1 MTQAAAVP
9 RSVPRSPSASEAW
22 LDDGQSIVAR
32 RDSALWALGD
42 HLLAPPEDMGPM
54 VDADLA
60 ERLGATPGLLRTAR
74 WIARRFPEGKRRK
87 GPRFGPSHHFEVA
100 ALPDDVALPLLDRAL
115 KESWTVVH
123 LRLEARAAAAGL
135 QAEQLAAARQRNALS
150 ADWSTEARHTE
161 RDLHKLAMDTAVTLR
176 SMQAAVDTLAQ
187 HPGRG
192 AAHGNRVRGVVDR
205 VRAIFVAVEH
215 AIGEFMADDHLAGLQ
230 RGATT

>member
-1 MTQAAAVP
+1 MIQSAAVP
-9 RSVPRSPSASEAW
+9 RSVPRSPTARERW
-22 LDDGQSIVAR
+22 LDEAQSIVGR

-42 HLLAPPEDMGPM
+42 HLLAPPDMNPV
-54 VDADLA
+54 VDAELA

-74 WIARRFPEGKRRK
+74 WIARRFPEGKRRT

-115 KESWTVVH
+115 EEGWTVVH
-123 LRLEARAAAAGL
+123 LRLEARSAAAGL

-176 SMQAAVDTLAQ
+176 SMQAAVDALAQ

-205 VRAIFVAVEH
+205 VRAIFAAVEH

-230 RGATT
+230 KGAPV